1 MRALKKKI
9 CALVLSAGK
18 GTRMKSELPKV
29 LHRLLDEP
37 MLWYV
42 DQSLKGYFDPPDIF
56 YVLGYKFHMIEQALD
71 FVRENKIYQKEQLGT
86 GHALQCAYDQ
96 LLKKGYDWV
105 LVVNGDV
112 PLLDMDKIWPMI
124 DRALQ
129 QNIHL
134 SFLTINLDDPT
145 GYGRVIRNEMG
156 QVVGIIEQ
164 KDIQNSEIEKINE
177 VNCGIYFINLKELKD
192 YLFKLDCNNKQREY
206 YLTDLIELF
215 VRDKKEV
222 YAYNLG
228 KQIEFLGVNSCSEL
242 ALCDE
247 ILQKKIVGDL
257 LNRGVLIYRPELV
270 RIGPRVQVDSGVQ
283 ITGPTEI
290 YGKSS
295 ILKGTK
301 IDSHVWIKDSII
313 DEDCKILSFSHI
325 DGAHI
330 GEGCTIGPFARLR
343 PGTELVSDIKVGN
356 FVEIKKSILQKGVK
370 ASHLT
375 YLGDSFIGE
384 GTNIGAGTITCNYDG
399 KNKHQTYI
407 GKDVFVGSNTSLVAP
422 LKIGDRALIGA
433 GSTITKDVP
442 EGCLAVARQRQKNI
456 TRKIKK

>member
-1 MRALKKKI
+1 MRALKKQL
-9 CALVLSAGK
+9 CALVLAAGK
-18 GTRMKSELPKV
+18 GTRMRSEVPKV
-29 LHRLLDEP
+29 LHSLLGEP

-42 DQSLKGYFDPPDIF
+42 DQSLKKYFDPQDIF
-56 YVLGYKFHMIEQALD
+56 YVLGYKSHLIEQTLN

-86 GHALQCAYDQ
+86 GHALQCAYDH
-96 LLKKGYDWV
+96 LIKRGYEWV

-124 DRALQ
+124 DRALDK
-129 QNIHL
+129 NIPL

-145 GYGRVIRNEMG
+145 GYGRVLRNESH

-164 KDIQNSEIEKINE
+164 KDIQDLEIEKINE
-177 VNCGIYFINLKELKD
+177 VNCGIYFINLKEVKD
-192 YLFKLDCNNKQREY
+192 YLFKLNCNNKQREY

-215 VRDKKEV
+215 IKDKRV
-222 YAYNLG
+222 VSAYNLG
-228 KQIEFLGVNSCSEL
+228 KQNEFLGVNSCREL

-247 ILQKKIVGDL
+247 ILQNKIVGDL
-257 LNRGVLIYRPELV
+257 LDKGVLIYRPDLV
-270 RIGPRVQVDSGVQ
+270 RIGPRVQVDLGVQ

-290 YGKSS
+290 YGESFVS
-295 ILKGTK
+295 KGTK
-301 IDSHVWIKDSII
+301 IDSHVWIRDSVIE
-313 DEDCKILSFSHI
+313 EDCKILSFSHI
-325 DGAHI
+325 DGAYI
-330 GEGCTIGPFARLR
+330 GRGCTIGPFARLR
-343 PGTELVSDIKVGN
+343 PGTKLVAEIKVGN
-356 FVEIKKSILQKGVK
+356 FVEIKKSVLQKGVK
-370 ASHLT
+370 ASHLS

-442 EGCLAVARQRQKNI
+442 DGCLAVARERQKNL